1 MELLIK
7 SSYLLYAIILLGIL
21 IFVHELGHFI
31 AAKLLNVKI
40 VRFSLGFGRKLIGRQ
55 IGETEYL
62 ISAIPLGGYVKMIG
76 EDPEEEIPQKDKEK
90 AFNNKPVWMRIC
102 IAVAGPLFNI
112 LLAYVIFVGL
122 LAQDLPINIPKLE
135 SLAPVIDGVV
145 EDSPAMRAGLK
156 QGDIVQSIEGTTI
169 STWNEM
175 TKIVSNNPGKEL
187 TIQVKRN
194 GQIITLVITPV
205 EETVENESG
214 KTIKVGRIGIYKS
227 SFKLTDRGL
236 KELKSEGVPE
246 SVVQKLVPLKDQ
258 TFQGK
263 ESLQERLTQL
273 IGPAETEKYQ
283 DTILQTAYRYYNFHV
298 VKSSSL
304 LEVPYDGIAAIGHW
318 CYFIL
323 ESIYKLFTLEISS
336 KNIGG
341 PIAIVEQTSKAA
353 STGLLPYLIF
363 MAIISINLGILNL
376 LPIPLLDGSHIL
388 FFIVEGI
395 RRKPMSMKAQLIFQK
410 IGIVLLVSLMILATY
425 NDITRLLGKFFS

>member
-1 MELLIK
+1 MELLVQ
-7 SSYLLYAIILLGIL
+7 SSYFLYAILLLGIL

-31 AAKLLNVKI
+31 VAKLLNVKV
-40 VRFSLGFGRKLIGRQ
+40 VRFSLGFGRKLIGKQ
-55 IGETEYL
+55 VGETQYL

-76 EDPEEEIPQKDKEK
+76 EDPEEDIPQEDKEK
-90 AFNNKPVWMRIC
+90 AFNNKPVWMRIS
-102 IAVAGPLFNI
+102 IALAGPLFNI
-112 LLAYVIFVGL
+112 MLAYVVFIGL
-122 LAQDLPINIPKLE
+122 LAGDLPINIPKLE
-135 SLAPVIDGVV
+135 SLAPVIDGIVK
-145 EDSPAMRAGLK
+145 DSPAMRAGLK
-156 QGDIVQSIEGTTI
+156 QGDIIQSIEGMSI

-175 TKIVSNNPGKEL
+175 TKIVSKNPGKEL

-194 GQIITLVITPV
+194 EQLKTLVITPA
-205 EETVENESG
+205 EETIEDESN
-214 KTIKVGRIGIYKS
+214 KTVKVGRIGIYKS

-246 SVVQKLVPLKDQ
+246 SVVQKMLPLKNL
-258 TFQGK
+258 TFHGK
-263 ESLQERLTQL
+263 ETLQERLTEL
-273 IGPAETEKYQ
+273 IGQAETQEYQ
-283 DTILQTAYRYYNFHV
+283 DTILQNANRYYNFHV

-304 LEVPYDGIAAIGHW
+304 LEVPYDGVAAIGHW

-376 LPIPLLDGSHIL
+376 LPIPLLDGSHIVFL
-388 FFIVEGI
+388 IIEGV
-395 RRKPMSMKAQLIFQK
+395 RRKPLSLKMQLIFQK
-410 IGIVLLVSLMILATY
+410 IGIVLLASLMLLATY
-425 NDITRLLGKFFS
+425 NDITRLLGRLF